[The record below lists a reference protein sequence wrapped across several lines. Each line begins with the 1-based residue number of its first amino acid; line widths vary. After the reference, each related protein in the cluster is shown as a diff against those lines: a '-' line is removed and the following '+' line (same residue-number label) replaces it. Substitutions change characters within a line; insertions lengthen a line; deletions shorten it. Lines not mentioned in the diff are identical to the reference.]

1 MQLCVEEVKRHAKHD
16 DGYYHGDEGVGHALA
31 FGALFLDFFRLVV
44 GKVLGGGLLHH
55 VHAAEIHAEEGHD
68 VALVLVGII
77 HIGDE
82 QDGLAG
88 IAVAGVRDGLQA
100 ELFGF
105 KGLGG
110 PQRDGVALA
119 VGKRLHGFGRLHV
132 DDVDVTLVQ
141 AKDVQPAAQHVV
153 SGRALGDDEGL
164 PAHGSGIA
172 VHFRAVG
179 VKTLHFEDGAVGT
192 RENSVGSG
200 FVVAD
205 ADDVQAA
212 AQRSGQRGH
221 GANAG
226 NGPIGRLHFVNDV
239 FTGFK
244 GQQFEIQPFSL
255 VPSLFSGVP
264 DQKRFM
270 LAEPCRAKRHKGLG
284 ERCGAAQ
291 APRDHK
297 KQGQQ
302 TSKGIAHFHDFLIH
316 P

>member
-1 MQLCVEEVKRHAKHD
+1 MPL
-16 DGYYHGDEGVGHALA
+16 GTM
-31 FGALFLDFFRLVV
+31 
-44 GKVLGGGLLHH
+44 KVFPRT
-55 VHAAEIHAEEGHD
+55 D
-68 VALVLVGII
+68 
-77 HIGDE
+77 
-82 QDGLAG
+82 
-88 IAVAGVRDGLQA
+88 
-100 ELFGF
+100 
-105 KGLGG
+105 
-110 PQRDGVALA
+110 P
-119 VGKRLHGFGRLHV
+119 
-132 DDVDVTLVQ
+132 
-141 AKDVQPAAQHVV
+141 
-153 SGRALGDDEGL
+153 GL
-164 PAHGSGIA
+164 PY
-172 VHFRAVG
+172 
-179 VKTLHFEDGAVGT
+179 T
-192 RENSVGSG
+192 
-200 FVVAD
+200 
-205 ADDVQAA
+205 
-212 AQRSGQRGH
+212 SGQLGLKPFILRMGLSARVKIALEADSSLPMPTMYRRLLND